1 MSQHAV
7 SLVRPRRFWSLKL
20 SSEGPRTH
28 TNNIQLLY
36 LVSQHNKF
44 NLIRIDS
51 GQLFYQDL
59 YIWIPSPP
67 ALSPNHLL
75 LPFQY
80 NILIVHFP
88 HHICFLCLSISK
100 HTTITTQFPVHHRLI
115 SYYSWLPISNFISL
129 MILSLKYHPTS
140 RFIDDN
146 MMLDSNSNFAV
157 FGDFPPHQY
166 SFPKQNNSRRFFAPR
181 LQLKLVRRVFVL

>member
-88 HHICFLCLSISK
+88 HHICLNLLINL
-100 HTTITTQFPVHHRLI
+100 QPYHHND
-115 SYYSWLPISNFISL
+115 PISSPPPSYIHDFPS
-129 MILSLKYHPTS
+129 PTS
-140 RFIDDN
+140 YP
-146 MMLDSNSNFAV
+146 L
-157 FGDFPPHQY
+157 
-166 SFPKQNNSRRFFAPR
+166 
-181 LQLKLVRRVFVL
+181 